1 MYVCVCGLQVNGVIS
16 KRVKETRDASEDPI
30 YEPAFPE
37 TQKLSMARL
46 AELNMLAEDA
56 EANDQWDTATKQYVG
71 TPHIYTHPHI
81 EDKRNRACHSQGTRM
96 V

>member
-1 MYVCVCGLQVNGVIS
+1 MSLYVCGRQVNGVIS

-56 EANDQWDTATKQYVG
+56 EANDQWDTATKQYA
-71 TPHIYTHPHI
+71 PHTTHKTMH
-81 EDKRNRACHSQGTRM
+81 T
-96 V
+96 